1 MRIAVMLIFS
11 KRTGP
16 LLGAAFAYF
25 SVKKSDD
32 LWGTTHLKIAEYIN
46 SIVFWLLDLSKTT
59 NGVIV

>member
-25 SVKKSDD
+25 SVKKPDD
-32 LWGTTHLKIAEYIN
+32 L
-46 SIVFWLLDLSKTT
+46 
-59 NGVIV
+59 